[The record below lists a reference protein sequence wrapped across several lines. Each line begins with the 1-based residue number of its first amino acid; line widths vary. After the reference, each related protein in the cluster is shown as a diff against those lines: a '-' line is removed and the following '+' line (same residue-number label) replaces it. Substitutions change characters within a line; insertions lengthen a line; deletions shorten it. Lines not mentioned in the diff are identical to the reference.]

1 MEDFP
6 DGARRAFQSHLGGF
20 LRSEEAYA
28 ASSGFLM
35 HLEDAASCVWMSEC
49 PKPADLSIKG
59 GGRGT
64 WEWIPCEYRRPTLS
78 SLSNWR
84 IVTQMQFH
92 FKKPMCKIL
101 YTCTIN

>member
-28 ASSGFLM
+28 ASSGFIA

-59 GGRGT
+59 GAGGPGNGFPVST
-64 WEWIPCEYRRPTLS
+64 EGQP
-78 SLSNWR
+78 
-84 IVTQMQFH
+84 
-92 FKKPMCKIL
+92 
-101 YTCTIN
+101 